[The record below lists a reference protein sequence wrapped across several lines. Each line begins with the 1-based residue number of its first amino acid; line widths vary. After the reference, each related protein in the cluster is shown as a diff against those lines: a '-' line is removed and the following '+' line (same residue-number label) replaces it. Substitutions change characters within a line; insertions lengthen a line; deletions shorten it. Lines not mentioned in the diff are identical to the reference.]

1 MENSETSNTATHQKQ
16 KFSSIKEEIEFRVG
30 NRITTDEEFDI
41 HSALRE
47 LLEKFGLSPEDT
59 GGDIIFEGKDPIVPS
74 TIKFASASALGL
86 TAKAV
91 AIAKL
96 WKYRTGES
104 QDIKVDLRRVIHR
117 LSPFFQ
123 GKWEKLN
130 SFSPGFPTEI
140 SSPFSPHFYKTKDDR
155 HVMPLDF
162 YNRLRISTLKFLNVP
177 EDKDAIA
184 GAILKWNSDELEEKA
199 NAEGLVL
206 TKLRSVQEFL
216 ATAQFEVLEKLSI
229 IQIEKIGESDPVP
242 FTSDPST
249 PLEGIRALGMGHVIA
264 GAGTGRGLALHG
276 ADVLNIWS
284 LTDVEMESLYATADV
299 GMRSAKLDLKSIEGK
314 ATMDGLIKTADIFF
328 ANRRVGYLEKYGLSA
343 NDMAKIRPGIIHAT
357 VSLFGQEGPWASH
370 SGFDVSAGVATGI
383 MALEGTL
390 ENPQLPSIMVVD
402 DYLVAWL
409 LTTAIIATLVR
420 RAEEGGSYKIHCSL
434 SRTVLWMYQLGV
446 FDKEFAT
453 SIAGKSPG
461 HEFVD
466 PELFTADTPMGKY
479 QGLTEQVFMSKTP
492 GHYKYALLPRGAS
505 DPVWEK

>member
-1 MENSETSNTATHQKQ
+1 MEHSGTRDIATNQKK
-16 KFSSIKEEIEFRVG
+16 KFSSIKDEIEFRVA
-30 NRITTDEEFDI
+30 NRIATDEEFDI

-47 LLEKFGLSPEDT
+47 LLENFGLTPEDT
-59 GGDIIFEGKDPIVPS
+59 GGNIIFEGKDPIVPS

-96 WKYRTGES
+96 WKYRTGET
-104 QDIKVDLRRVIHR
+104 QDIKVDLRKVIHR

-130 SFSPGFPTEI
+130 GFSPGFPTEI
-140 SSPFSPHFYKTKDDR
+140 SSPFSPHFYKTRDDR
-155 HVMPLDF
+155 YVMPLDF
-162 YNRLRISTLKFLNVP
+162 YNRLRISMLKFLNVP
-177 EDKDAIA
+177 EDKEAIA
-184 GAILKWNSDELEEKA
+184 QAILKWNSDELEEKA

-206 TKLRSVQEFL
+206 TKLRSVQEFF

-229 IQIEKIGESDPVP
+229 IQIEKIGDSDPVP
-242 FTSDPST
+242 FTSNPST
-249 PLEGIRALGMGHVIA
+249 PLDGVRALGMGHVIA

-276 ADVLNIWS
+276 ADVLNIW
-284 LTDVEMESLYATADV
+284 
-299 GMRSAKLDLKSIEGK
+299 
-314 ATMDGLIKTADIFF
+314 F
-328 ANRRVGYLEKYGLSA
+328 
-343 NDMAKIRPGIIHAT
+343 RPGIIHAT
-357 VSLFGQEGPWASH
+357 VSLFGEQGPWASH
-370 SGFDVSAGVATGI
+370 GGFDVSAGVATGI
-383 MALEGTL
+383 MAMEGTL

-409 LTTAIIATLVR
+409 LTTAIVATLVR

-446 FDKEFAT
+446 FDKEFAK

-461 HEFVD
+461 HEFMD
-466 PELFTADTPMGKY
+466 PDLFTADTPMGKY
-479 QGLTEQVFMSKTP
+479 QGLTEQVFMSRTP

-505 DPVWEK
+505 NPVWEKEHREEYGFKK